1 MRDQFS
7 QCGAGVNLKMLAE
20 LFWPYENGRYLLL
33 ILTILCSDTA
43 FPDGSAEAGE
53 LLVIR
58 KQIFRRVD

>member
-1 MRDQFS
+1 
-7 QCGAGVNLKMLAE
+7 VNLKMLAE
-20 LFWPYENGRYLLL
+20 LFWPYENGRYVRL
-33 ILTILCSDTA
+33 ILTILWSDTA